1 MMEISCAFATSSQ
14 TPTHVKL
21 AESLGYK
28 RAWLYD
34 SPALISDVWMSLSRC
49 AERTTRIGIGPGVLV
64 PSLRHPMVTAAAI
77 ADLAAQAPGRVAV
90 AVGTGFTGRLALGQP
105 PMRWQQVAD
114 YIRCLR
120 ILLSGGTAEWEGA
133 VVRML
138 QLPGFG
144 ASRPIEVPILIA
156 ADGPKGLSVAAELG
170 DGVFSVMPLQPGVPP
185 KMTWRAL
192 LSFGTVLN
200 EGEDFTSQRVIEAVA
215 PAAVLHYQAVYSRGG
230 RTAVDALP
238 GGQEWRQVVESHPS
252 SMRHLTTHLV
262 KPDERHDAYLGRL
275 VSISGPIALT
285 GTAAQV
291 SERVARHAAAGVTEL
306 VYQPAGPNIEREL
319 YAFAEAIDL
328 DC

>member
-1 MMEISCAFATSSQ
+1 MIEISCAFATSSQ
-14 TPTHVKL
+14 TPIHVEV

-49 AERTTRIGIGPGVLV
+49 ADRTTRIGIGPGVLV
-64 PSLRHPMVTAAAI
+64 PSLRHPMVTATAI

-90 AVGTGFTGRLALGQP
+90 ALGTGFTGRLALGQP

-144 ASRPIEVPILIA
+144 ARRPIDVPILIA

-170 DGVFSVMPLQPGVPP
+170 DGVFSVMPFQPSVPANI
-185 KMTWRAL
+185 TWRAL

-200 EGEDFTSQRVIEAVA
+200 DDEDLTSQRVIDAMA
-215 PAAVLHYQAVYSRGG
+215 PAAVLHYQAVYLRGG
-230 RTAVDALP
+230 RPAVDSLP
-238 GGQEWRQVVESHPS
+238 GGRAWRETVESYPRNE
-252 SMRHLTTHLV
+252 RHLATHLV
-262 KPDERHDAYLGRL
+262 KPDKLHDIHLGRL
-275 VSISGPIALT
+275 VPSTHSIALT
-285 GTAAQV
+285 GTATQI
-291 SERVARHAAAGVTEL
+291 SERVARHEAAGITEL
-306 VYQPAGPNIEREL
+306 VYQPAGPDIEREL
-319 YAFAEAIDL
+319 RAFARATGL
-328 DC
+328 AC